1 MSKVLKH
8 AVIYTGEEKISDGYL
23 RFDKQIES
31 IGPMCEFSAHSED
44 SEIIDLEG
52 KTVVPGFIDVHSH
65 GGYSFDAMDGDP
77 KQLSE
82 MVNDMVYEGITGYFA
97 TTMTQ
102 SNENI
107 DQAMIAVNQAMR
119 DNPVIL
125 GAHLEGPF
133 ISENFKG
140 AQPAKY
146 IKDPDPELLYHWNDL
161 AGGHIRMITYA
172 PEHEG
177 TEVFENYCLSHGI
190 VPSAG
195 HSNATREQMKRS
207 KATHVTHLYNAQR
220 EFKHREPG
228 VTGHALLEDNIYCE
242 MIADGFHVVP
252 DMIRLAYEIKGPDKM
267 ELVTDSMRAKGM
279 PEGVSELGGQKVIVK
294 DKQARLEA
302 GNLAGSV
309 LQYQDAFINIMKF
322 TGCGIPEA
330 VKMSSVN
337 QAREFGLESKG
348 GLQVGKDADLNVF
361 DSAMRLER
369 TYSFGRLFK
378 K

>member
-8 AVIYTGEEKISDGYL
+8 AVIYTGEEKITDGYL
-23 RFDKQIES
+23 RFTDRIENV
-31 IGPMCEFSAHSED
+31 GPMSEFAPQAGD
-44 SEIIDLEG
+44 SEIIDLAG
-52 KTVVPGFIDVHSH
+52 KIVVPGFIDVHSH
-65 GGYSFDAMDGDP
+65 GGYSFDAMDGNAD
-77 KQLSE
+77 QLNE
-82 MVNDMVYEGITGYFA
+82 MVNDMVYEGVTSYFA

-107 DQAMIAVNQAMR
+107 DQAMVAVNEAMQK
-119 DNPVIL
+119 NPVIL

-133 ISENFKG
+133 VALDFKG
-140 AQPAKY
+140 AQPPEY
-146 IKDPDPELLYHWNDL
+146 IKDPDAKLLAHWNEL
-161 AGGHIRMITYA
+161 AGGNIKMITYA
-172 PEHEG
+172 PEHPG
-177 TEVFENYCLSHGI
+177 TAEFEDYCLSHGI

-195 HSNATREQMKRS
+195 HSNATRAQMKAS
-207 KATHVTHLYNAQR
+207 KASHVTHLYNAQR

-242 MIADGFHVVP
+242 IIADGFHVVP
-252 DMIRLAYEIKGPDKM
+252 DMIKLAYELKGPDKL

-279 PEGVSELGGQKVIVK
+279 PEGISELGGQKVIVK

-309 LQYQDAFINIMKF
+309 LEYNDAFVNIMKF
-322 TGCGIPEA
+322 TGCGIEEA

-337 QAREFGLESKG
+337 QAKEFGLTAKG
-348 GLQVGKDADLNVF
+348 SLQVGKDADLNVF
-361 DSAMRLER
+361 DENMKLDR

>member
-8 AVIYTGEEKISDGYL
+8 AVIYTGEEKITDGYL
-23 RFDKQIES
+23 RFTDRIENV
-31 IGPMCEFSAHSED
+31 GPMSEFAPQAGD
-44 SEIIDLEG
+44 SEIIDLAG
-52 KTVVPGFIDVHSH
+52 KIVVPGFIDVHSH
-65 GGYSFDAMDGDP
+65 GGYSFDAMDGNAD
-77 KQLSE
+77 QLNE
-82 MVNDMVYEGITGYFA
+82 MVNGMVYEGVTSYFA

-107 DQAMIAVNQAMR
+107 DQAMVAVNEAMQK
-119 DNPVIL
+119 NPVIL

-133 ISENFKG
+133 VALDFKG
-140 AQPAKY
+140 AQPPEY
-146 IKDPDPELLYHWNDL
+146 IKDPDAKLLAHWNEL
-161 AGGHIRMITYA
+161 AGGNIKMITYA
-172 PEHEG
+172 PEHPG
-177 TEVFENYCLSHGI
+177 TAEFEDYCLSHGI

-195 HSNATREQMKRS
+195 HSNATRAQMKAS
-207 KATHVTHLYNAQR
+207 KASHVTHLYNAQR

-242 MIADGFHVVP
+242 IIADGFHVVP
-252 DMIRLAYEIKGPDKM
+252 DMIKLAYELKGPDKL

-279 PEGVSELGGQKVIVK
+279 PEGISELGGQKVIVK

-309 LQYQDAFINIMKF
+309 LEYNDAFVNIMKF
-322 TGCGIPEA
+322 TGCGIEEA

-337 QAREFGLESKG
+337 QAKEFGLTAKG
-348 GLQVGKDADLNVF
+348 SLQVGKDADLNVF
-361 DSAMRLER
+361 DENMKLDR